1 MKQQAAVNVF
11 ASAGTAVDN
20 ALTTHVGRRDPCGE
34 LPLPSSLARAA
45 NRYRTKNRP
54 RHPDTLDFEV
64 DSHHIPDGFLR
75 IDISSAHARH
85 LAAARVRCTA
95 LSPQQSKNLVC
106 MHSNFSIFAVIQHK
120 LLITRSD

>member
-11 ASAGTAVDN
+11 ASAGTVVDN

-85 LAAARVRCTA
+85 LLLASDAQLYLLSKAKTWYACTVI
-95 LSPQQSKNLVC
+95 LVYLQLF
-106 MHSNFSIFAVIQHK
+106 NIN
-120 LLITRSD
+120 